1 MPLFRYSCSNCDCVK
16 SLIRRIGATA
26 KAPVCLCG
34 TTMTRTSKPP
44 SSRVVETIDNG
55 VMPKRVEKL
64 IDAERLFKERADKN
78 K

>member
-1 MPLFRYSCSNCDCVK
+1 MPLFNYRCSSCGLTKSVIRRFKAKKNPPSCS
-16 SLIRRIGATA
+16 
-26 KAPVCLCG
+26 CG
-34 TTMTRTSKPP
+34 TVMTRAPKPP

-64 IDAERLFKERADKN
+64 VDAERLFKERADKH